1 MTKPGLFATLVSLLT
16 AALLPACD
24 AINLPQIQPG
34 ITTAAEVLERMGE
47 PGYRYDNDDG
57 TATWEYSRQPNG
69 VHCYMISFDRQ
80 QVVSRLDQ
88 VLNDANYAR
97 VQPGM
102 SREQIR
108 RLLGAPGSRTTFRN
122 LGEEVWEWRIE
133 GMPVM
138 DETYFM
144 VHFDT
149 ATGLVKKTSR
159 RVEAKG

>member
-1 MTKPGLFATLVSLLT
+1 MAKKGLFATLASLLV

-24 AINLPQIQPG
+24 AINLPRIQPG
-34 ITTAAEVLERMGE
+34 VTTAAEVLERMGE
-47 PGYRYDNDDG
+47 PGYRHGNDDG

-69 VHCYMISFDRQ
+69 IHCYMISFDRQ
-80 QVVSRLDQ
+80 QVVSRLEQ

-102 SREQIR
+102 RHDEIR
-108 RLLGAPGSRTTFRN
+108 RLLGAPGSRTVYKN

-133 GMPVM
+133 GMPPI

-149 ATGLVKKTSR
+149 ASDTVKKTSR
-159 RVEAKG
+159 RVEARG

>member
-1 MTKPGLFATLVSLLT
+1 MAKTGFFATLASLLA

-24 AINLPQIQPG
+24 AVNLPQIEPG
-34 ITTAAEVLERMGE
+34 VTTAAEVLHRMGE
-47 PGYRYDNDDG
+47 PGYRHGNDDG

-69 VHCYMISFDRQ
+69 VHCYMISFDPQ
-80 QVVSRLDQ
+80 QVVSHLEQ

-102 SREQIR
+102 SRDAIR
-108 RLLGAPGSRTTFRN
+108 RLLGAPGSRTPFRN

-133 GMPVM
+133 GMPPI

-144 VHFDT
+144 VHFDSQS
-149 ATGLVKKTSR
+149 GLVKKTSR